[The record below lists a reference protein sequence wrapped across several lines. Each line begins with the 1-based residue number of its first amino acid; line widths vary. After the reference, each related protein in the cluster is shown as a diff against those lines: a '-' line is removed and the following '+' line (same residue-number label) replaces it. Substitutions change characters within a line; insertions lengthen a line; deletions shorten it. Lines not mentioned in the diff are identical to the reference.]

1 MYQLLLVG
9 IEFYTSSISLVDRVS
24 SSAKANSDQAGHISC
39 HWGHPLLKKL
49 HIFGAVVRGILLGDS
64 LPFFGCVL
72 YVFSSHILAVAK
84 AFQIWKL
91 LCVGQPSAY

>member
-1 MYQLLLVG
+1 MRRLA
-9 IEFYTSSISLVDRVS
+9 ISLVDRAS
-24 SSAKANSDQAGHISC
+24 SSARANSDQAGHISC

-64 LPFFGCVL
+64 LSFFGCVL
-72 YVFSSHILAVAK
+72 YVFSSHISAVANT
-84 AFQIWKL
+84 FQIWKL